1 MIIGATQY
9 VAAIFLV
16 PYPNDWPGA
25 LTDLRLLLLSSS
37 TILIAAAG
45 YIINDYY
52 DVKIDYINKP
62 GRVVVG
68 RLLKRRHV
76 LIAHSVISFAGV
88 AIGFFL
94 SLSIGFINLMAAIL
108 LWLYSMYFKHK
119 PLVGNLLIALLT
131 GMTLVVVALYYQR
144 NVHLLVNYA
153 IFAFII
159 TLVRE
164 IIKDMED
171 MKGDQRFGSQ
181 TLPIIWGVRNTKKL
195 LYVLIAGFAVILFH
209 SARMLGNSTLNHF
222 LLFLTI
228 PILYLIYLLYYAD
241 TQRKFLKLSI
251 YCKIIM
257 LAGITSMIFF

>member
-16 PYPNDWPGA
+16 PYPRDWPGA
-25 LTDLRLLLLSSS
+25 LADFRLLMLSSS
-37 TILIAAAG
+37 TILVAAAG

-62 GRVVVG
+62 RRVVVG
-68 RLLKRRHV
+68 RFLKRRQV
-76 LIAHSVISFAGV
+76 LIAHWIISFSGV
-88 AIGFFL
+88 ALGFAL
-94 SLSIGFINLMAAIL
+94 SLSIGLINLAAAIL
-108 LWLYSMYFKHK
+108 LWLYSMYLKHK

-131 GMTLVVVALYYQR
+131 GMTLVTVAVYFQR

-195 LYVLIAGFAVILFH
+195 LYVLIVGFAGILFY
-209 SARMLGNSTLNHF
+209 SAWLLDNSTLNHF

-228 PILYLIYLLYYAD
+228 PILYLINLLYYAD
-241 TQRKFLKLSI
+241 TQRKFLRLSI
-251 YCKIIM
+251 YCKMVM
-257 LAGITSMIFF
+257 LAGIMSMIFF